1 MIRCKDI
8 VSENCNITC
17 QLNEASVDSS
27 DHTSNSTGQLTQ
39 SIQGAAGSMESDKDQ
54 CGDGKTDLT
63 MSQECTGLEGMNL
76 DESVPDKM
84 DSSHSGI
91 VVHENQLSE
100 QNHDE
105 PAAYNGDYMI
115 THQSSSD
122 MLTLAVT
129 SGTETQPM
137 NDTQKADNP
146 NSCQSF
152 LDDRSSGYGS
162 QNPVHEP
169 HLLWTGSVEGAAV
182 AYTPQECPGALQS
195 QLLPCNKLNEP
206 KDHMPTEQNVCILCV
221 AI

>member
-17 QLNEASVDSS
+17 QLNEASIDFS

-39 SIQGAAGSMESDKDQ
+39 SIQNAAGSMESEDQ

-76 DESVPDKM
+76 DESGQDKM

-91 VVHENQLSE
+91 VVTSE
-100 QNHDE
+100 QNNDE

-115 THQSSSD
+115 THQPSSD

-129 SGTETQPM
+129 SGTETQLV
-137 NDTQKADNP
+137 NDTQKSDDP
-146 NSCQSF
+146 YSCESF
-152 LDDRSSGYGS
+152 LDDQSSGYCT
-162 QNPVHEP
+162 QNSVHEP
-169 HLLWTGSVEGAAV
+169 HLYWTGAVEGAAV
-182 AYTPQECPGALQS
+182 AYTPQALPGALQS
-195 QLLPCNKLNEP
+195 QLMPCNKLNEP
-206 KDHMPTEQNVCILCV
+206 KDHMPTEQNVCMLCV